1 MKLST
6 GHVSMSS
13 GGTTKSDGQ
22 AFAAADAPATDA
34 SAAVG
39 GGSAKSFTKYLTA
52 VAMML
57 AGGLGAV
64 WQINRAYAPEMYD
77 RSGPKVMAEALARHQ
92 NYAVFDLNIN
102 IREMRDEH
110 IARLDYTPDV
120 VILGAS
126 HWQEAHANLVRHKR
140 LYNSHVHRDYWEDP
154 LGVVEMFVR
163 HNRLP
168 KQMIIAVRD
177 NQFVSIPE
185 RRDHLWLPG
194 IPYYR
199 DMARRLGLEAQS
211 HWSTLPVERWR
222 ELLSLPMLHTNVARW
237 YNATS
242 RPHATDATELPD
254 LDILL
259 PGGSIVWSQAH
270 KRLFT
275 PERTERLSVEFAA
288 FKAKNPPTIDP
299 KGVEAFDAL
308 LAFLKRRGVE
318 VFLAHPPYN
327 SVFWQN
333 VQGTPYMP
341 AVRKVEQLT
350 RDLADRHGARVIG
363 SFDPADLGCAM
374 SQYIDA
380 EHADPACL
388 GRLLDQYSAIDQSQ
402 PAAPPQPEAAIASAP
417 EPKGRRITA
426 MPAVSAS
433 AGTPPPPAVAEA
445 PARTKGKA
453 RKKRETAH
461 GESRPRKAR
470 GVAQASSTPASS
482 APIGN
487 Q

>member
-1 MKLST
+1 M
-6 GHVSMSS
+6 
-13 GGTTKSDGQ
+13 
-22 AFAAADAPATDA
+22 
-34 SAAVG
+34 
-39 GGSAKSFTKYLTA
+39 
-52 VAMML
+52 
-57 AGGLGAV
+57 
-64 WQINRAYAPEMYD
+64 
-77 RSGPKVMAEALARHQ
+77 
-92 NYAVFDLNIN
+92 
-102 IREMRDEH
+102 
-110 IARLDYTPDV
+110 
-120 VILGAS
+120 
-126 HWQEAHANLVRHKR
+126 
-140 LYNSHVHRDYWEDP
+140 
-154 LGVVEMFVR
+154 
-163 HNRLP
+163 RLP

-177 NQFVSIPE
+177 NQFVAISE

-199 DMARRLGLEAQS
+199 DMARRLGLDEQS

-237 YNATS
+237 YNAAN

-259 PGGSIVWSQAH
+259 PGGSIVWSKAH

-275 PERTERLSVEFAA
+275 PERTERLSLEFAA
-288 FKAKNPPTIDP
+288 FKARNPPTIDP

-327 SVFWQN
+327 SVFWQR

-350 RDLADRHGARVIG
+350 RDLASRHGARVIG
-363 SFDPADLGCAM
+363 SFDPADIGCDI

-380 EHADPACL
+380 EHADPVCL

-402 PAAPPQPEAAIASAP
+402 PAEPPKPQAAIASAS
-417 EPKGRRITA
+417 EPKGRRGAA

-433 AGTPPPPAVAEA
+433 VGTPPAPAVAAA
-445 PARTKGKA
+445 PARAK
-453 RKKRETAH
+453 
-461 GESRPRKAR
+461 GESRRRRNAARGEVRPRKSRA
-470 GVAQASSTPASS
+470 VAQASGASAS
-482 APIGN
+482 PVGN